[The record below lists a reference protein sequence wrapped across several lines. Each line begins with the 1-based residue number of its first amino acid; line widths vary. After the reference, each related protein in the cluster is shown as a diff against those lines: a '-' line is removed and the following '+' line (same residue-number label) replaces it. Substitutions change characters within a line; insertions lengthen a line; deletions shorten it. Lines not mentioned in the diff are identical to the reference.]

1 MIICRDSDY
10 KERTSTNSTPQGRDE
25 LLLHSWHKFAESTL
39 VFDICKSGVSNSWWK
54 DVWSLTT
61 RFIWRNRIVE
71 FCCLLVAIRA
81 QGSSSATELGVWFY
95 IVNGGFNHCATS
107 KLIQIVKK
115 LFVLHLHFDCK
126 PTAGST
132 NLDTKSLSILRAC
145 FVSMSDQWN
154 GDAPCKSLCLL
165 WTENADS
172 LNDGN
177 KTEHQLGWFTQI
189 RGNFSRSKSC
199 KNKQFQQKMML
210 SAV

>member
-1 MIICRDSDY
+1 MSP
-10 KERTSTNSTPQGRDE
+10 S
-25 LLLHSWHKFAESTL
+25 
-39 VFDICKSGVSNSWWK
+39 CKSYKVGDKETCFASRDRVFLIHVSLSCVDVGFAIWQQRSWEFDFCCK
-54 DVWSLTT
+54 RGLWSLSDL
-61 RFIWRNRIVE
+61 E
-71 FCCLLVAIRA
+71 AHSDC
-81 QGSSSATELGVWFY
+81 E
-95 IVNGGFNHCATS
+95 
-107 KLIQIVKK
+107 K
-115 LFVLHLHFDCK
+115 LFALHLYFDCK

>member
-1 MIICRDSDY
+1 MSP
-10 KERTSTNSTPQGRDE
+10 S
-25 LLLHSWHKFAESTL
+25 
-39 VFDICKSGVSNSWWK
+39 CKSYKLGDKETCFASRDRVFLIHVSLSCVDVGFAFWQQRSWEFDFILQTGALIIVRLESSFRLWK
-54 DVWSLTT
+54 NCSLC
-61 RFIWRNRIVE
+61 I
-71 FCCLLVAIRA
+71 
-81 QGSSSATELGVWFY
+81 Y
-95 IVNGGFNHCATS
+95 I
-107 KLIQIVKK
+107 L
-115 LFVLHLHFDCK
+115 
-126 PTAGST
+126 TANPLPGST

-154 GDAPCKSLCLL
+154 GDAPCKSLRLL

-189 RGNFSRSKSC
+189 WGNFSRSKSC